1 MYNVLP
7 ILVVIN
13 SPSNILTT
21 EVKLL
26 NKSNRQ
32 IGLDQNLRDRIKRRI
47 IKPKETGFV
56 WVRIESE
63 HILDCFLH
71 FFADLFY
78 PPFWK
83 VGSQNKKSWIY
94 QNNRDF
100 SA

>member
-56 WVRIESE
+56 
-63 HILDCFLH
+63 
-71 FFADLFY
+71 
-78 PPFWK
+78 
-83 VGSQNKKSWIY
+83 
-94 QNNRDF
+94 
-100 SA
+100 